1 MSEIILNWWSWVE
14 LLFASSSC
22 HLSHGYT
29 RVFFFVSLFDSVPQ
43 VSVAISTMN
52 FNNDFEI
59 RVDDVNWR
67 ESGSFFQSF
76 AAKSKAGKNFSLSQ
90 RLNCIRRRKSQ
101 QKKKLNNFVF
111 KIGWNGERAAQAKT
125 ILSRFKSFSANEYT
139 TYLVSRYCLK
149 SRRYQ
154 QVKTISKPS
163 RVQAKRRKKKKTFD
177 WFR

>member
-76 AAKSKAGKNFSLSQ
+76 AAKSKAGKNFFLSQ

-139 TYLVSRYCLK
+139 TYLVTVSR
-149 SRRYQ
+149 
-154 QVKTISKPS
+154 VADISKWKLFRS
-163 RVQAKRRKKKKTFD
+163 RVECRRNDGRKKKTFD